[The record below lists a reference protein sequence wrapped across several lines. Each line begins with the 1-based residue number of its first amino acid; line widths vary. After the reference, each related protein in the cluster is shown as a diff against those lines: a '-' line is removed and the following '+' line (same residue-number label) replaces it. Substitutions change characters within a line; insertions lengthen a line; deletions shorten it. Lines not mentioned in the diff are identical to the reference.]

1 MATERA
7 TYREVFAHT
16 EFSAVFLAHVISMLG
31 DIVASVALM
40 VLVYQRTHSPALS
53 ALTVT
58 FAFLPYLV
66 GGALFSAAAQRWPAR
81 RALVW
86 CNVIS
91 AVLVAVMALPRMPVA
106 GLLVLLVLV
115 NAISPVFSAIRA
127 VTLVDI
133 LKPGP
138 PYVLGRT
145 LIRMVA
151 QSAQVVGY
159 GVGGILVA
167 ATSPRAALAV
177 DAGSF
182 AVSAIV
188 LRLGTRERTPVAVD
202 GRASMARESLRGW
215 REVSRHR
222 AVRRVLLFSWL
233 LPACMVAPEALAA
246 PYVTGI
252 GGSARLVG
260 FFLVGMPAG
269 TVVADIVVGRFASSS
284 LQRRLI
290 VPAAFVTCLP
300 LLAFGVEPRFAVAAG
315 LMFASGVGCGYTP
328 GIDQQLINAAPL
340 ELRSQAL
347 AISTAGLMSIQ
358 GVGFAVW
365 GFAAEFIDPRYVIPI
380 AAVAGLAVIVTFRRA
395 SDVIQPAALMPAPAH
410 ASPAHASAR

>member
-1 MATERA
+1 MTTERA

-16 EFSAVFLAHVISMLG
+16 EFSAIFLAHVASMLG

-40 VLVYQRTHSPALS
+40 VLVYEKTHSPALS

-81 RALVW
+81 RALVA

-91 AVLVAVMALPRMPVA
+91 AVLVAVMALPQMPVA
-106 GLLVLLVLV
+106 GLLALLVTV
-115 NAISPVFSAIRA
+115 SAIAPVFGAVRA
-127 VTLVDI
+127 VTLVEI

-151 QSAQVVGY
+151 QSAQIVGY
-159 GVGGILVA
+159 GIGGILVA
-167 ATSPRAALAV
+167 ATSPRTALIV

-182 AVSAIV
+182 MVSAVV
-188 LRLGTRERTPVAVD
+188 LRLGTHERTPVAVG
-202 GRASMARESLRGW
+202 GRASMARESIRGW
-215 REVSRHR
+215 REVYQHK

-246 PYVTGI
+246 PYVTSI
-252 GGSARLVG
+252 GGSARLIG
-260 FFLVGMPAG
+260 FFLVAMPAG
-269 TVVADIVVGRFASSS
+269 TVVADVVVGRLVSSS
-284 LQRRLI
+284 TQRRLI
-290 VPAAFVTCLP
+290 VPAALVTCLP
-300 LLAFGVEPRFAVAAG
+300 LLAFGLEPRFALAAG

-328 GIDQQLINAAPL
+328 GIDQQLINATPG

-358 GVGFAVW
+358 GLGFAVW
-365 GFAAEFIDPRYVIPI
+365 GIAAEFIDPRYVILT
-380 AAVAGLAVIVTFRRA
+380 AAIAGLIVIATLRRSCDAVPPLPPVRP
-395 SDVIQPAALMPAPAH
+395 VEPVPAG
-410 ASPAHASAR
+410 

>member
-1 MATERA
+1 MTTERA
-7 TYREVFAHT
+7 TYREVFAHP
-16 EFSAVFLAHVISMLG
+16 EFSAVFLAHVASMLG

-81 RALVW
+81 RALVG

-91 AVLVAVMALPRMPVA
+91 AVLVAVMALPQMPVA
-106 GLLVLLVLV
+106 GLLVLLVIV
-115 NAISPVFSAIRA
+115 NAIAPVFGAVRA
-127 VTLVDI
+127 VTLVEI

-138 PYVLGRT
+138 RYVLGRT

-159 GVGGILVA
+159 GIGGILVA

-182 AVSAIV
+182 AVSAVV
-188 LRLGTRERTPVAVD
+188 LRLGTRERAPVAVD

-215 REVSRHR
+215 RDVYRLK
-222 AVRRVLLFSWL
+222 AVRRVLLLSWL

-246 PYVTGI
+246 PYVTAM
-252 GGSARLVG
+252 GGSARLIG
-260 FFLVGMPAG
+260 FFLVAMPAG
-269 TVVADIVVGRFASSS
+269 TVVADVVVGRLVSSS
-284 LQRRLI
+284 TQRRLI
-290 VPAAFVTCLP
+290 VPAALVTCLP
-300 LLAFGVEPRFAVAAG
+300 LLAFGLEPRFALAAG

-328 GIDQQLINAAPL
+328 GLDQQLINAAPGA
-340 ELRSQAL
+340 LRSQAL

-365 GFAAEFIDPRYVIPI
+365 GIAAEFIDPRYVVL
-380 AAVAGLAVIVTFRRA
+380 AAAIAGLIVIVTLRRA
-395 SDVIQPAALMPAPAH
+395 AYAVPPVPPVQASRALP
-410 ASPAHASAR
+410 S